1 MAQGESIVG
10 RGAAVNPAGRFERI
24 VVEYDPALRDP
35 DEPAPK
41 TEFYWDDSK
50 SILSEHN
57 SPDLPFQFSINPY
70 RGCEHGCSYCYAR
83 PYHEYLGLSA
93 GLDFETKIFVKR
105 NAASLLREALM
116 KPSWQP
122 QWISLS
128 GVTDPYQP
136 CEARFGIT
144 RGLLQV
150 MAEFRQACG
159 LITKNALVTRDIDLL
174 QDLARFDATGVTLSI
189 TTLDETLRR
198 KLEPRTAT
206 AAKRLAAVRALA
218 DAGVPVGVNVAPII
232 PGLNDH
238 EIAQILK
245 QARDHGASWAGH
257 TIVRLPLSV
266 AQVFEDWARRQVP
279 DAADK
284 IMKRIRESR
293 GGQLNNTDFAT
304 RMRGSGKRAEQLHQ
318 LFELARRSAGFP
330 DHRTEFKTDC
340 FRRPGDTRSMF

>member
-1 MAQGESIVG
+1 MAQSEGIVG
-10 RGAAVNPAGRFERI
+10 RGAGVNPAGRFERI
-24 VVEYDPALRDP
+24 VVQYDPALRDP
-35 DEPAPK
+35 NEPPPK
-41 TEFYWDDSK
+41 TEFYWDDSQ
-50 SILSEHN
+50 SILSKNN
-57 SPDLPFQFSINPY
+57 SPDLPFSYSINPY

-105 NAASLLREALM
+105 NAAGLLRDALM

-136 CEARFGIT
+136 CEARFEVT
-144 RGLLQV
+144 RSLLQV

-206 AAKRLAAVRALA
+206 AARRLAAVKALA

-238 EIAQILK
+238 EIAGILQ

-266 AQVFEDWARRQVP
+266 AQVFEDWARREVP

-284 IMKRIRESR
+284 IMKRIRQAR
-293 GGQLNNTDFAT
+293 GGALNNADFAT
-304 RMRGSGKRAEQLHQ
+304 RMRGSGTRAEQITQ
-318 LFELARRSAGFP
+318 MFQLARRRAGFP
-330 DHRTEFKTDC
+330 EQRMEFKVDN
-340 FRRPGDTRSMF
+340 FRRPGDTRSLF